1 MAWHLVIFSRYSR
14 IKPMVDPTGIPPLE
28 ELMEFPSTYTIKVV
42 GYATSD
48 FADRIHQIIAFH
60 AADTI
65 EQPDVRPSSKGT
77 FVSVNITFITT
88 SVEHLHAIHRDVKVA
103 DGVKMI
109 M

>member
-1 MAWHLVIFSRYSR
+1 MADS
-14 IKPMVDPTGIPPLE
+14 TGTPPLE

-42 GYATSD
+42 GSATPD
-48 FADRIHQIIAFH
+48 FAVRIHEIITVH

-65 EQPDVRPSSKGT
+65 QQPDVRASSKGT

-88 SVEHLHAIHRDVKVA
+88 SVEHLHAIHRDVKAA

-109 M
+109 L